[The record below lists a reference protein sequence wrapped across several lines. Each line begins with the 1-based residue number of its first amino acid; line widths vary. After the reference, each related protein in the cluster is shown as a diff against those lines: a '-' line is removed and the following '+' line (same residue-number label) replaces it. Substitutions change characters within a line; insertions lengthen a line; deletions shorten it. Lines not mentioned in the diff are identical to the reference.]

1 MPSRDFNRRLA
12 ALVVAVALLALPAA
26 VSQASQPVDSPQ
38 GGSAWSVVWSNLSDL
53 FASWFGFAEP
63 TDTQR
68 VIGESDLGSMLDPDG
83 VVAPDPTGPATTTTY
98 SEPTTGGE
106 LGSMLDPDG

>member
-1 MPSRDFNRRLA
+1 MPSRNLNRRLA

-26 VSQASQPVDSPQ
+26 VSQAAQPVDSPQ

-63 TDTQR
+63 SDTQR
-68 VIGESDLGSMLDPDG
+68 VNGRSDLGSMLDPDG
-83 VVAPDPTGPATTTTY
+83 VVPHDPTGTAVTAAYPQ
-98 SEPTTGGE
+98 PTSGGE